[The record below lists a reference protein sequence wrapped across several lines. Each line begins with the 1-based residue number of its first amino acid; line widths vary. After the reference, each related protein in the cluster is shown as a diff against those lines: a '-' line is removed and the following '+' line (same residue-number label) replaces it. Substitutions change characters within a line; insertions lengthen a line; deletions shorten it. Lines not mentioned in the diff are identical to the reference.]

1 MTTIGIGIGCFR
13 VDDYIQVLEK
23 EVNIEFCRAM
33 NRIVFD
39 RAVEQ
44 DPITF
49 SFVTVRERA
58 VWGAGSGTGAPLPPG
73 QKHIGAAFAAL
84 PPPTELRGCA
94 PVPPFPFD
102 ERFDKFAFSTVL
114 TLKETIEALGKIRAE
129 CNKVTSMSLLNTQLS
144 KAMRLE
150 EFEQTQA
157 QATSQVA
164 LYLRD
169 SWISTLKNAIRAS
182 LREVDKVRLTVDA
195 PDVDYW
201 RFCYKRAYTL

>member
-1 MTTIGIGIGCFR
+1 M
-13 VDDYIQVLEK
+13 DDCIQVLEK

-49 SFVTVRERA
+49 SFVTLRERT
-58 VWGAGSGTGAPLPPG
+58 VWGAGSGTGAPLAPG
-73 QKHIGAAFAAL
+73 QKHIGAAFAAR

-94 PVPPFPFD
+94 LVPAFPFD
-102 ERFDKFAFSTVL
+102 DRFGKFAFSTVL
-114 TLKETIEALGKIRAE
+114 TLRETIKALEHIRAE
-129 CNKVTSMSLLNTQLS
+129 CNKVTAMSLLNTQLS

-150 EFEQTQA
+150 EFEQTQG

-164 LYLRD
+164 LFLRD
-169 SWISTLKNAIRAS
+169 SWINTLKIAIVTN
-182 LREVDKVRLTVDA
+182 LREVEKV
-195 PDVDYW
+195 
-201 RFCYKRAYTL
+201 